1 MRIVKQDVQDAVSL
15 HQFCTDFDS
24 GCESAVH
31 CMSCVFDTNEA
42 ALFVDAS
49 IALNSFNRA
58 VTLRNVQF
66 VCPAL
71 ALILINTYRF
81 PASLHVNG
89 QILSSQE
96 LPRNSNVCNW
106 NQTPDLSP
114 RGSCILSITLMTL
127 QLEATCVISGD
138 GGTGFVR

>member
-1 MRIVKQDVQDAVSL
+1 MRIVKQDVQDAVGL
-15 HQFCTDFDS
+15 HQFCTDFEA
-24 GCESAVH
+24 GCESAVY
-31 CMSCVFDTNEA
+31 CISCVFDTNEA

-58 VTLRNVQF
+58 VTLRNVRF

-71 ALILINTYRF
+71 ALILINTYRS

-96 LPRNSNVCNW
+96 GTTQGDPLGIAMYAIGTKPLICH
-106 NQTPDLSP
+106 LE
-114 RGSCILSITLMTL
+114 TLASY
-127 QLEATCVISGD
+127 QL
-138 GGTGFVR
+138 R